1 MKKLLFVLLIVISA
15 NVYGQ
20 SSAKDDVAL
29 IQSLY
34 GKSKTDLVNQAMA
47 LSAADKAAFQPVYD
61 SYESDRKALGRKK
74 IEIIS
79 SYVDNYPSITPEQ
92 ADALIEANLKNN
104 LDMEKL
110 LAKTYKKAKKAIGV
124 TNAAKFIQLEIYFQ
138 TSIRMEIQDNI
149 PFIGEIEKMKR
160 N

>member
-1 MKKLLFVLLIVISA
+1 
-15 NVYGQ
+15 
-20 SSAKDDVAL
+20 
-29 IQSLY
+29 
-34 GKSKTDLVNQAMA
+34 
-47 LSAADKAAFQPVYD
+47 
-61 SYESDRKALGRKK
+61 
-74 IEIIS
+74 
-79 SYVDNYPSITPEQ
+79 
-92 ADALIEANLKNN
+92 
-104 LDMEKL
+104 MEKL

>member
-61 SYESDRKALGRKK
+61 SYESERKALGRKK
-74 IEIIS
+74 LRS
-79 SYVDNYPSITPEQ
+79 SAV
-92 ADALIEANLKNN
+92 
-104 LDMEKL
+104 M
-110 LAKTYKKAKKAIGV
+110 
-124 TNAAKFIQLEIYFQ
+124 
-138 TSIRMEIQDNI
+138 
-149 PFIGEIEKMKR
+149 
-160 N
+160 